1 MPLSP
6 IDVTQQ
12 TFRVSLRGY
21 DEGEVDGFLDEVVSS
36 MKEYDQ
42 RLRDADERVSV
53 LEEQLQANRET
64 EEAMRRAFVVAQR
77 TADEI
82 VAEARVE
89 GDRVVSEAN
98 AQASEILSEA
108 STKAVE
114 ISADQV
120 RERDQ
125 LQGELTS
132 LRSTVA
138 TLKNQMRNLAQGVL
152 PELEQLD
159 AQLEETSTPATAP
172 SSLSARVAELSSAE
186 EVAEHIPPFASASE
200 PVMSDRSDAGEGD
213 IPFFAS
219 EAAPFEAQGEF
230 TDSGAELE
238 EAPVEV
244 FSAPT
249 PDEID
254 PDEIDPG
261 DIVSDDIVS
270 DEIAAEPWGKTPET
284 MPTEEV
290 PRFGTHRAE
299 PDRSTFAPSSGG
311 WLTSPNE
318 PLPGRGME
326 AGGAFATGEV
336 PAVPDAD
343 DWSDDESS
351 ATEWA
356 ADAPDSDEH
365 ESEPAP
371 RRRPWERDA

>member
-1 MPLSP
+1 
-6 IDVTQQ
+6 
-12 TFRVSLRGY
+12 
-21 DEGEVDGFLDEVVSS
+21 

-89 GDRVVSEAN
+89 SDRVVSEAN
-98 AQASEILSEA
+98 VQASEILSEA

-125 LQGELTS
+125 LQGELTA

-138 TLKNQMRNLAQGVL
+138 TLKNQMRNLAQGIL
-152 PELEQLD
+152 PELEELDDQLG
-159 AQLEETSTPATAP
+159 ETAAPAVSAP

-200 PVMSDRSDAGEGD
+200 PTPSDRSDASDGE

-219 EAAPFEAQGEF
+219 EPAPFEADDDL
-230 TDSGAELE
+230 TDAGFDAD

-249 PDEID
+249 PDDEPYQD
-254 PDEIDPG
+254 PVGEEDRDE
-261 DIVSDDIVS
+261 
-270 DEIAAEPWGKTPET
+270 TPET

-299 PDRSTFAPSSGG
+299 PDRPTFAQP
-311 WLTSPNE
+311 
-318 PLPGRGME
+318 
-326 AGGAFATGEV
+326 
-336 PAVPDAD
+336 
-343 DWSDDESS
+343 
-351 ATEWA
+351 
-356 ADAPDSDEH
+356 
-365 ESEPAP
+365 
-371 RRRPWERDA
+371 